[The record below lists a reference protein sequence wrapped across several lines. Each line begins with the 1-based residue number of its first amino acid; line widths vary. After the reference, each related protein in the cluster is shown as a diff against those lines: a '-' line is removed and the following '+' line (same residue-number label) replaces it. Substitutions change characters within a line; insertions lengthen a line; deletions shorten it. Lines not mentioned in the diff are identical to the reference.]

1 MNNNKIAVL
10 TQAPLGTNYG
20 NTVQAY
26 ALQEVLKKNNF
37 EVTVLNRVKAEIY
50 NAVHWNLSQF
60 KNELL
65 NVIDKKNRI
74 TPRVFEEI
82 FKGHMQF
89 VHENIN
95 YSKYLYNTEELK
107 NYILENRYTAL
118 IVGSDQTW
126 RPSYSPNI
134 YNYFLDFLVNN
145 KSIKKI
151 AYASSFGTDQWE
163 FSMEETKKCCQ
174 LAQQFDAISVREKS
188 GIELCENYLNVQ
200 ASWVLDPTFLL
211 TKEEYINVANKKQIP
226 KRSGLFSYILD
237 ENDAIENI
245 IHIACSQLQ
254 LNHFTNQPVWRR
266 NNKEGIKIKDLKYP
280 SVEGWLKA
288 FEDADFIVTNSFHG
302 TVFAIIF
309 NKPFLTIINNQR
321 GGARFYSLLQE
332 LGLENRLIEENEVDK
347 IGNIIA
353 TPINYDVVNKRLE
366 VLKKY
371 SIEFLLS
378 ILKR

>member
-1 MNNNKIAVL
+1 MKKIAIL
-10 TQAPLGTNYG
+10 TQPLGTNFG
-20 NTVQAY
+20 GIVQNY
-26 ALQEVLKKNNF
+26 ALLSFLQQNNYNTITVNRLDNNNNSKVKRFLSNLKNN
-37 EVTVLNRVKAEIY
+37 L
-50 NAVHWNLSQF
+50 
-60 KNELL
+60 
-65 NVIDKKNRI
+65 
-74 TPRVFEEI
+74 
-82 FKGHMQF
+82 
-89 VHENIN
+89 
-95 YSKYLYNTEELK
+95 LYNIGINKLIHKKIYEELYLFINFNNQITKKIDSDLLLAKHFAK
-107 NYILENRYTAL
+107 NNYDII

-145 KSIKKI
+145 KNIKKI

-163 FSMEETKKCCQ
+163 YNNEETEKCSQ
-174 LAQQFDAISVREKS
+174 LVQQFDALSVREKS
-188 GIELCENYLNVQ
+188 GVELCNNYLNVQ

-211 TKEEYINVANKKQIP
+211 TKEEYLKVANKKQIS

-309 NKPFLTIINNQR
+309 NKPFLTIVNKER
-321 GGARFYSLLQE
+321 GGARFYSLLE
-332 LGLENRLIEENEVDK
+332 EFGLKSRLIEEHEVDK
-347 IGNIIA
+347 IKNIID
-353 TPINYDVVNKRLE
+353 TPIEYEIVNERLNE
-366 VLKKY
+366 LKKY
-371 SIEFLLS
+371 SSQFLLNS
-378 ILKR
+378 LL